1 MTLKMIATRERRN
14 PNTGPA
20 VPLNMDYAHAG
31 YSAGVIEHCVDG
43 LNRFTGLPDST
54 CSTPSGTGAS
64 GERGSDP
71 QPSHASGRRP
81 PSSSRDLPVA
91 SHSASM
97 R

>member
-1 MTLKMIATRERRN
+1 
-14 PNTGPA
+14 
-20 VPLNMDYAHAG
+20 MDYAHAG
-31 YSAGVIEHCVDG
+31 YSAGTIEHCVDG
-43 LNRFTGLPDST
+43 LNRFTGLPDPDCAST
-54 CSTPSGTGAS
+54 TGTGAS
-64 GERGSDP
+64 DERGSVL